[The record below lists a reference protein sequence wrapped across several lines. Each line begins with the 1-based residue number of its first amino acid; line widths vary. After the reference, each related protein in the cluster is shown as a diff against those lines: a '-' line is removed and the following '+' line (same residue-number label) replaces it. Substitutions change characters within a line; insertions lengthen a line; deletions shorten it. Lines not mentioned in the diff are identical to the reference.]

1 MPSTYDAIIIGAGL
15 NGLTTAA
22 YLAKGGQR
30 VLVLERRASIGG
42 VAVTEE
48 FPDAP
53 GFKFDTVTHNIAGF
67 DPRIA
72 QDLALERFGLEL
84 MPTSPAVYAPAPDG
98 QGLTLWA
105 DDGQTTD
112 SLRRFS
118 TRDGQRWKPFRRRM
132 AQLARMVEAINAVT
146 PPSVT
151 STSAENLLPLGTLGL
166 KLRGL
171 GKRDMIEFLRM
182 MPMPVYD
189 LLDDE
194 FENELLKGVLGAG
207 GIRGMML
214 GPRGAGT
221 TYNLLRQVDHGVIR
235 ATTLVRGGIGKL
247 AEALAGAAQAHGAE
261 IRTSAEVIRV
271 LTREE
276 RADGVELVS
285 GQKLFAA
292 RVVSSAD
299 PRRTFQQF
307 LDPFELEPSFN
318 ACVRHIRMRGCVA
331 KVNLALDSLPVFK
344 GTTVERLCGT
354 ISISPSLDVL
364 EHAYDDA
371 KYGKVSQHPYLEIV
385 IPSLNDPSRAPA
397 GKHVMSIWVQYAP
410 YKLATGDWRLEKET
424 FAERVVKSLE
434 PYVLNLQSLII
445 RSHVLTPCD
454 LEETYGLTEGHLQH
468 GETTLSQFLF
478 MRPVPGW
485 ARYRAPI
492 EGLYLCGS
500 GTHPGGIPCA
510 AGRNAAREILR
521 GE

>member
-1 MPSTYDAIIIGAGL
+1 MASTYDAIIIGAGL

-22 YLAKGGQR
+22 YLAKAGQR
-30 VLVLERRASIGG
+30 VLVLERRATIGG
-42 VAVTEE
+42 AAVTEE
-48 FPDAP
+48 YAEAP
-53 GFKFDTVTHNIAGF
+53 GFRFDAVTHNIAGF

-72 QDLALERFGLEL
+72 QDLGLERLGLEL
-84 MPTSPAVYAPAPDG
+84 MPTSPGVYAPAPDG
-98 QGLTLWA
+98 QGLTIWA

-118 TRDGQRWKPFRRRM
+118 ARDAQRWKPFRRRM
-132 AQLARMVEAINAVT
+132 AHLARMVQAINAVT

-151 STSAENLLPLGTLGL
+151 STSAENLWTLATLGI
-166 KLRGL
+166 KMRGL
-171 GKRDMIEFLRM
+171 GKRDMPEFLRM

-194 FENELLKGVLGAG
+194 FEGELLKGVLGAG

-221 TYNLLRQVDHGVIR
+221 TFNLLRQVDHGGIR

-247 AEALAGAAQAHGAE
+247 AEALAGAAQARGAE
-261 IRTSAEVIRV
+261 IRTSAEVIRI
-271 LTREE
+271 LTRDQ
-276 RADGVELVS
+276 RAEGVALAS
-285 GQKLFAA
+285 GQEIYST
-292 RVVSSAD
+292 RVISNAD

-307 LDPFELEPSFN
+307 LDPFQLDPSFS
-318 ACVRHIRMRGCVA
+318 ARVRHIRMQGCVA

-344 GTTVERLCGT
+344 GATVERLCGT
-354 ISISPSLDVL
+354 ISISPSLDDL
-364 EHAYDDA
+364 ERAYDDA

-410 YKLATGDWRLEKET
+410 YRLETGDWRLEKHKLGET
-424 FAERVVKSLE
+424 VIRTLGQ
-434 PYVLNLQSLII
+434 YVPNLQSLII
-445 RSHVLTPCD
+445 HSQVLTPCD

-468 GETTLSQFLF
+468 GETTLDQFLF

-485 ARYRAPI
+485 AQYRTPI
-492 EGLYLCGS
+492 DGLYLCGS
-500 GTHPGGIPCA
+500 STHPGGIPCA
-510 AGRNAAREILR
+510 AGRNAARETLR
-521 GE
+521 GA